1 MKLLRFRYEM
11 TYTYDSPINGH
22 YFSLKCIPGTDC
34 RQKIKE
40 FDIAVSPYEYLS
52 EEMDQFGNKML
63 IGNCIKPHES
73 FRVLLTGLA
82 ESGVDIYECKDDTQ
96 NIIMRNQSPY
106 TIPGDAIRTFYEK
119 HDLPEGASAYERTVN
134 FMRKLHE
141 EFAYEKGVTDIHT
154 TAEEAMK
161 KGGGVCQDYAH
172 ILLSL
177 LRIAGIPCRYV
188 VGMMTGEGFSH
199 AWVEVFCK
207 GFWYGLDATNNLLV
221 SDEYIKISH
230 GRDYG
235 DCIVNKGIYKGNA
248 REEQRIN
255 VVVEVV

>member
-11 TYTYDSPINGH
+11 TFTYDTPINGH

-40 FDIAVSPYEYLS
+40 LNIAVSPYQYLS
-52 EEMDQFGNKML
+52 REQDQFGNEML
-63 IGNCIKPHES
+63 IGNCLSSHDRFE
-73 FRVLLTGLA
+73 VVVTGEA
-82 ESGVDIYECKDDTQ
+82 ESGVDIYACKDDTH

-106 TIPGDAIRTFYEK
+106 TVPGNAIMDFYKK
-119 HDLPEGASAYERTVN
+119 HNLPESASSYERAVH
-134 FMRKLHE
+134 FMRELYK
-141 EFAYEKGVTDIHT
+141 EFTYEKGVTDIYT
-154 TAEEAMK
+154 TAEEALE
-161 KGGGVCQDYAH
+161 KGCGVCQDYAH

-177 LRIAGIPCRYV
+177 LRIAGIPCRYI
-188 VGMMTGEGFSH
+188 VGMMTGEGLSH

-235 DCIVNKGIYKGNA
+235 DCIVNKGIYRGSANEK
-248 REEQRIN
+248 EKFN
-255 VVVEVV
+255 VVVEIL